1 MTESRKLRP
10 RGEFGPAGR
19 QLLRKLDGAYSFD
32 DAPELEIL
40 AAQAAKTADM
50 VDRLQR
56 LVDEADSLRTT
67 GSSGRNVVPI
77 PELVE
82 LRHYRQQLQR
92 LIAALRLPDADDD
105 GMGRVPSRSEQARN
119 AANARWSRR
128 HA

>member
-19 QLLRKLDGAYSFD
+19 ELLRKLDGAYSFD

-67 GSSGRNVVPI
+67 VSSGRNVRRSMTSASI
-77 PELVE
+77 PC
-82 LRHYRQQLQR
+82 
-92 LIAALRLPDADDD
+92 AASASAAASVLPS
-105 GMGRVPSRSEQARN
+105 MPP
-119 AANARWSRR
+119 
-128 HA
+128 